1 MKKIIYIFLF
11 INLINKMKS
20 YSNKDIE
27 KLISYISASK
37 AIIIGAGAGLSTSA
51 GFYLS
56 GERFDKYFFDFK
68 KKYNIHD
75 MYSGSFI
82 LIQKKLSIG
91 RLCLVTYI

>member
-1 MKKIIYIFLF
+1 MYFGFKVI
-11 INLINKMKS
+11 S
-20 YSNKDIE
+20 YSKNDTK
-27 KLISYISASK
+27 KFTSYISTAK

-75 MYSGSFI
+75 MYLGSFYPYS
-82 LIQKKLSIG
+82 KKQNIG
-91 RLCLVTYI
+91 LLCLLIYI